1 MIKMTDDVQIEIN
14 KEVIELETYPY
25 RVTKGNRELW
35 FDSDGDLIAT
45 EDNTITDDRGDYEE
59 EILNLSRDFD
69 DIWNFIMMMKKP
81 DYYTRDEDDIE

>member
-1 MIKMTDDVQIEIN
+1 
-14 KEVIELETYPY
+14 
-25 RVTKGNRELW
+25 
-35 FDSDGDLIAT
+35 LIAT
-45 EDNTITDDRGDYEE
+45 EDNAITDDRGDYEE